1 MPTARFVQRSTIA
14 GVGNGAGGVALSSL
28 RPETVSSTVPELGSQ
43 HKQDQ
48 SAVVTLGHPH
58 ASQYTYDAKN
68 SDEEDRF
75 ADADEDD
82 VEDGKIWEDVGNNR
96 AQKKTSQCLRDRNPQ
111 IRAAEGIAAL
121 FRVGEAEK
129 EEQKRRE
136 EERRKMEEREDRK
149 ARRIAD
155 IAAYRAQQAAV
166 MPPAHGTPP
175 IFTTMGPYYQQQ
187 QQQPLL
193 KRHITQTTDSLAS
206 AQQKRPRLGF
216 PKTFATGTN
225 VPGAPLWQQ
234 SPPIATAPDVA
245 VGPYNSA
252 DVSAQV
258 AAEKQRIASLQ
269 EKIKLAQVRIDNS
282 HKLIDSTHATKPK
295 TAENPAIPPLPHV
308 NPAIPPPPT
317 ANPAIPPP
325 PTMPQSQIARAP
337 LPVNIP
343 VRTAPPAPHVHVHVA
358 PMPEM
363 YPAAIAMAMPQAPYP
378 ARLPPPP
385 PPHCMYMNSP
395 PAYHPMAYPAGIP
408 NQPAYPVAAG
418 PLHQAHPP
426 PSSLPAKTFPG
437 MRPKTT

>member
-1 MPTARFVQRSTIA
+1 MPTARYVQRSTIA

-48 SAVVTLGHPH
+48 PAVVTLGHPH
-58 ASQYTYDAKN
+58 ASQYTYD
-68 SDEEDRF
+68 
-75 ADADEDD
+75 
-82 VEDGKIWEDVGNNR
+82 GN
-96 AQKKTSQCLRDRNPQ
+96 
-111 IRAAEGIAAL
+111 
-121 FRVGEAEK
+121 
-129 EEQKRRE
+129 
-136 EERRKMEEREDRK
+136 
-149 ARRIAD
+149 
-155 IAAYRAQQAAV
+155 RAQQAAV
-166 MPPAHGTPP
+166 MPPAYGIPP
-175 IFTTMGPYYQQQ
+175 TFTTMGPYYQ

-193 KRHITQTTDSLAS
+193 KRHITQTTDSPAS

-216 PKTFATGTN
+216 PETFATGTN
-225 VPGAPLWQQ
+225 VPGAPLLQQ
-234 SPPIATAPDVA
+234 SRPIATAPDVA

-258 AAEKQRIASLQ
+258 AAEKERIASLQ

-295 TAENPAIPPLPHV
+295 TAENPAIPPLPPV

-317 ANPAIPPP
+317 VNPAIPPP

-337 LPVNIP
+337 VPVNIP
-343 VRTAPPAPHVHVHVA
+343 VHTAPPAPHVHVA
-358 PMPEM
+358 PMPAM

-385 PPHCMYMNSP
+385 PPHCMYMKST
-395 PAYHPMAYPAGIP
+395 PAYHPMAHPAGIP
-408 NQPAYPVAAG
+408 NRPAYIVAAG

-426 PSSLPAKTFPG
+426 PSSLPTTNFPG